1 MAKGINKDTQKIL
14 LYAAGIG
21 AGYYFVLQPLL
32 IKFGLVR
39 DPKLV
44 KQDIEQQQNVDQYV
58 DNSLKA
64 QQPTKT
70 LGEWQLI
77 ANQIYNDL
85 KFASV
90 SDDKSDAAYQISRVK
105 NDADVA
111 SLIKTFGTR
120 QEYYFG
126 VPLYGLQ
133 DFVTFVTSNLDRSE
147 LDKINNNY
155 YRKGIKFKF

>member
-1 MAKGINKDTQKIL
+1 MAKGIDKDTQKIL

-32 IKFGLVR
+32 VKFGLMR

-44 KQDIEQQQNVDQYV
+44 IQDTEQQVNVDQYI
-58 DNSLKA
+58 DSSLKT
-64 QQPTKT
+64 QKPTKT

-77 ANQIYNDL
+77 ANQIYNNL
-85 KFASV
+85 KYASV
-90 SDDKSDAAYQISRVK
+90 SDNKADAGYQIARVQ

-111 SLIKTFGTR
+111 ALIKTFGKR

-126 VPLYGLQ
+126 LPLYGLQ
-133 DFVTFVTSNLDRSE
+133 DFVTFVTSNLDRTE

-155 YRKGIKFKF
+155 FRKGIKFKF

>member
-1 MAKGINKDTQKIL
+1 MAKGIDKDTQKIL
-14 LYAAGIG
+14 LYAAGVG
-21 AGYYFVLQPLL
+21 AGYYFVLRPLL
-32 IKFGLVR
+32 IKFGLMR

-44 KQDIEQQQNVDQYV
+44 RQDTEQQQNVDQYV
-58 DNSLKA
+58 DSSLKT
-64 QQPTKT
+64 QTPTKT

-85 KFASV
+85 KYASV
-90 SDDKSDAAYQISRVK
+90 SDDKKDAGYQIARVQ

-111 SLIKTFGTR
+111 ALIKTFGQR

-133 DFVTFVTSNLDRSE
+133 DFVTFITSNLDRTE

>member
-1 MAKGINKDTQKIL
+1 MAKEINKDTQKIIL
-14 LYAAGIG
+14 WAAGIG
-21 AGYYFVLQPLL
+21 AGYYFILQPLL
-32 IKFGLVR
+32 IKFGIIR

-44 KQDIEQQQNVDQYV
+44 QQDINQQQNVDEYV
-58 DNSLKA
+58 NTSLNN

-85 KFASV
+85 KYASV
-90 SDDKSDAAYQISRVK
+90 SDDKSDAGLQIARVQ

-111 SLIKTFGTR
+111 ALIKTFGQR

-133 DFVTFVTSNLDRSE
+133 DFVTFVTSNLDRTQ
-147 LDKINNNY
+147 LDKINDNY

>member
-1 MAKGINKDTQKIL
+1 MAKGIDKDTQKLL

-32 IKFGLVR
+32 VKFGLMR

-44 KQDIEQQQNVDQYV
+44 KQDTEQQLNVDQFV
-58 DNSLKA
+58 TKA
-64 QQPTKT
+64 LETQKTTKT

-85 KFASV
+85 KYASV
-90 SDDKSDAAYQISRVK
+90 SDDKSDAAYQIARVQ

-111 SLIKTFGTR
+111 ALIKTFGQR

-126 VPLYGLQ
+126 LPLYGLQ
-133 DFVTFVTSNLDRSE
+133 DFVTFITSNLDRSE

>member
-1 MAKGINKDTQKIL
+1 MAKGINKDTQKII

-32 IKFGLVR
+32 IKFGLMR

-44 KQDIEQQQNVDQYV
+44 KQDTQQQQNVNEYV
-58 DNSLKA
+58 ESSLKA
-64 QQPTKT
+64 QTPTKT

-85 KFASV
+85 KTASV
-90 SDDKSDAAYQISRVK
+90 SDDKSDAGYQISRVQ
-105 NDADVA
+105 NDADIA
-111 SLIKTFGTR
+111 ALIKTFGQR

-126 VPLYGLQ
+126 LPLYGLQ
-133 DFVTFVTSNLDRSE
+133 DFVTFITSNLNRSE

-155 YRKGIKFKF
+155 YRKGIKFRF

>member
-1 MAKGINKDTQKIL
+1 MAKGIDKDTQKIL

-21 AGYYFVLQPLL
+21 AGYYFVLRPLL
-32 IKFGLVR
+32 IKFGLMR

-44 KQDIEQQQNVDQYV
+44 RQDTEQQQNVDQYV
-58 DNSLKA
+58 DSSLKT
-64 QQPTKT
+64 QTPTKT

-77 ANQIYNDL
+77 ANQIYNNL
-85 KFASV
+85 KYASV
-90 SDDKSDAAYQISRVK
+90 SDNKAEAGYQIARVQ

-111 SLIKTFGTR
+111 ALIKTFGQR

-126 VPLYGLQ
+126 LPLYGLQ
-133 DFVTFVTSNLDRSE
+133 DFVTFVTSNLDRTE

>member
-1 MAKGINKDTQKIL
+1 MAKGIDKDTQKIL

-21 AGYYFVLQPLL
+21 AGYYFVLRPLL
-32 IKFGLVR
+32 IKFGLMR

-44 KQDIEQQQNVDQYV
+44 KQDIEQLQNVEQYV
-58 DNSLKA
+58 DSSLKA
-64 QQPTKT
+64 QKPTKT

-85 KFASV
+85 KYASV
-90 SDDKSDAAYQISRVK
+90 SDDKADAGYQITRVQ

-111 SLIKTFGTR
+111 ALIKTFGQR

-126 VPLYGLQ
+126 LPLYGLQ
-133 DFVTFVTSNLDRSE
+133 DFATFITSNIDRTE

-155 YRKGIKFKF
+155 SRKGIKFRF